1 VKLLAIAAATP
12 SRFAPMRQEA
22 GQQALMIQI
31 AHTDRRAIGGGEYPS
46 HGLSTGALAAT
57 KCVVSRLTTINPFS
71 RP

>member
-1 VKLLAIAAATP
+1 
-12 SRFAPMRQEA
+12 MRQEA